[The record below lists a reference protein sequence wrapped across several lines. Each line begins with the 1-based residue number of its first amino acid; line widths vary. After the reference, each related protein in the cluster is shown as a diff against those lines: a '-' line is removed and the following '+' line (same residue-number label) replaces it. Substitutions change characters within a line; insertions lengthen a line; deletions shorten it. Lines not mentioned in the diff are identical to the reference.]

1 VDQIQENDNLSKK
14 EKMILKKLVQ
24 VLRDVFATEIQD
36 LEPCILDE
44 FKIELT
50 EGWRSL
56 AALLTRPP

>member
-1 VDQIQENDNLSKK
+1 MSKK